1 VELSKTTLKGLNV
14 KLRRERSEIIAP
26 RTLGTLAALATTKM
40 KPIQLTLTLAETNI
54 ILEALGQM
62 PFAKV
67 YQVIDK
73 IQQQANQQLQES
85 QSETETQPQQDK

>member
-1 VELSKTTLKGLNV
+1 
-14 KLRRERSEIIAP
+14 
-26 RTLGTLAALATTKM
+26 M

>member
-1 VELSKTTLKGLNV
+1 
-14 KLRRERSEIIAP
+14 
-26 RTLGTLAALATTKM
+26 M
-40 KPIQLTLTLAETNI
+40 KPIQLTLTLEETNI

-67 YQVIDK
+67 YQVIEK

-85 QSETETQPQQDK
+85 QNETQPQPEG